1 MVSKNSEQYRVNRKI
16 HFKRKFSYSS
26 FMFYRFK
33 WIELVY
39 TFCGHVVVVTWLTIL
54 CLHLCDAKGQ
64 AWLATAIN
72 QDPIVCV
79 FIGVMVIACLL
90 ILAYAMLCSIAVFM
104 QFTGQYRLA
113 QQLYRLTLKVRQ
125 MIPLAGNTARIDVW
139 NISLA
144 NCYRARGMYADAEQL
159 YKVVLQS
166 NRRDNALDELTNYG
180 VKDVARENFVVLL
193 EETER
198 HAEADQM
205 RKEIGNSAKLVRLK
219 YLAVSSVVLVI
230 GAGFALFENAML
242 SELIH

>member
-1 MVSKNSEQYRVNRKI
+1 MVSKNSEQYRINRKI
-16 HFKRKFSYSS
+16 PFERKFSYSS

-39 TFCGHVVVVTWLTIL
+39 TFCGHIVVVTWLAIL

-72 QDPIVCV
+72 QDPFLCLL
-79 FIGVMVIACLL
+79 IGVSVIACS
-90 ILAYAMLCSIAVFM
+90 IIFAYAVLCSTAVLM
-104 QFTGQYRLA
+104 QFLQQYQLA
-113 QQLYRLTLKVRQ
+113 QQLYRFTLKIRQ

-166 NRRDNALDELTNYG
+166 NRRANALDELTNYG
-180 VKDVARENFVVLL
+180 LRDVTRENFVVLL

-205 RKEIGNSAKLVRLK
+205 RKEIGKSATLIRLK
-219 YLAVSSVVLVI
+219 YLAVSAAVLAI
-230 GAGFALFENAML
+230 GAAFALFENAML
-242 SELIH
+242 TELIN